1 MELIYPFL
9 ISFIMIFIAELG
21 DKTQLL
27 ILSFSGGVKTKN
39 IILGIAIG
47 SFFSHGIAIIFG
59 SRIGTLENQSIHLIM
74 KTITYLS
81 FIIMGILSLLP
92 KKEKI
97 NSELNKKNSILQ
109 TICNLKINY
118 VFIIALSIIIGEL
131 GDKTFLAS
139 LGFGIQYPNHK
150 FMLVI
155 GAIFGMIA
163 SDLIAIISGKFLS
176 KYISEEKMQK
186 FSGILFLI
194 FGVTGFLF

>member
-97 NSELNKKNSILQ
+97 NSELNKKNNILQ

-155 GAIFGMIA
+155 GAILGMIA